1 MDKFSSKLL
10 VAATFL
16 SLSLL
21 VLDSCGEKSV
31 TPIDTKYIGDFHT
44 ATSQA
49 YSDMIEEDS
58 LALYVD
64 YSTCIAEGMKNSP
77 FYIKLVPSFVD
88 AAKTYYSIKGD
99 CIKKEVPADTYN
111 RLLNISEVNY
121 ADLKTA
127 AEQMA
132 DGKTE
137 AVLLTDGEYYNPTMA
152 GANPNNPYLAKA
164 FKKWMLKGHDIFI
177 ISEPYAE
184 TCNGRQYNKK
194 RFYFLFTDTR
204 LKNNIYQRIIET
216 ASLEQFPYVRIFHL
230 SAGHPNI
237 KAEGNS
243 SKANGLLAAS
253 IESHGNFEI
262 QDWTV
267 DWKSIEKYIMGA
279 VDNKTGESLP
289 NGDCVIS
296 GLKVDRNSFG
306 GYKITDVD
314 IKVYD
319 LNAAY
324 TDYYIRKE
332 AGEKSVTVSDEL
344 PVCPDFMLV
353 DHKEFE
359 RHSNMNLYFDIMNL
373 NNSFLKYGKPYN
385 YFRIDFFIT
394 KTQNVFSKYSPMFT
408 FDLLGQPGKT
418 NSSVV
423 TSVEQCLTDHDLADR
438 MKRSPFYTIY
448 VKSNKY

>member
-1 MDKFSSKLL
+1 MDRFTSKLL
-10 VAATFL
+10 AAMIL
-16 SLSLL
+16 VISLL
-21 VLDSCGEKSV
+21 TFNSCSKKTS
-31 TPIDTKYIGDFHT
+31 TPIDTKFIKDFHA
-44 ATSQA
+44 ATVPNSPT
-49 YSDMIEEDS
+49 MIEEDK

-64 YSTCIAEGMKNSP
+64 YSTCLAEGMKNSP

-99 CIKKEVPADTYN
+99 SIKQEIPADTYN

-127 AEQMA
+127 AEQIA
-132 DGKTE
+132 NGKTE
-137 AVLLTDGEYYNPTMA
+137 AALLTDGEYYIPTKA

-164 FKKWMLKGHDIFI
+164 FKTWMLKGHDIFI
-177 ISEPYAE
+177 ISEPYVE
-184 TCNGRQYNKK
+184 TYNGTQYNKK

-204 LKNNIYQRIIET
+204 LKNNIYDRIMET
-216 ASLEQFPYVRIFHL
+216 ASLEQFPNVQMFHL
-230 SAGHPNI
+230 SADHPNI
-237 KAEGNS
+237 MAEGNS
-243 SKANGLLAAS
+243 SKANELLAAN
-253 IESHGNFEI
+253 IVPYGNFEI

-279 VDNKTGESLP
+279 VDEKTGEPLP
-289 NGDCVIS
+289 NGDSVIS

-306 GYKITDVD
+306 GYKIMDVD
-314 IKVYD
+314 VKVYD

-324 TDYYIRKE
+324 MDYYTRKD

-344 PVCPDFMLV
+344 PVCPNFMLV

-359 RHSNMNLYFDIMNL
+359 RYGIINLYFDIMNMD
-373 NNSFLKYGKPYN
+373 NSFLKYGKPYN
-385 YFRIDFFIT
+385 YFKVDFLIT
-394 KTQNVFSKYSPMFT
+394 KTQNVFEKYSSMFT

-423 TSVEQCLTDHDLADR
+423 TSVEQCLTDQDLVNR
-438 MKRSPFYTIY
+438 MKSSPFYTIY